1 MPKIQFVDPVE
12 MRKPG
17 KITFQDIP
25 INQYNKTIERKK
37 QFSAE
42 DFKNSA
48 GHGLHSGI

>member
-25 INQYNKTIERKK
+25 INNTIK
-37 QFSAE
+37 Q
-42 DFKNSA
+42 
-48 GHGLHSGI
+48 